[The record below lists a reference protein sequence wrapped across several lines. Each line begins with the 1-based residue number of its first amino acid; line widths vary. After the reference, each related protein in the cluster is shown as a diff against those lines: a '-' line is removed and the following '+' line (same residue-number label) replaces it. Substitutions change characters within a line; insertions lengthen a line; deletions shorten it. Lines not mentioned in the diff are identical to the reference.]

1 MKTPAPR
8 RSAPAGARPL
18 SALAVRKELIVVV
31 LLAAVGIVLLVG
43 STTMNVLGEDVIGP
57 QFVPVVLGVLL
68 LLAAALLAV
77 DVIRHPEQPRDLE
90 QDEFEGNFSADMLHD
105 ISGLAEP
112 GTPGAPTAVTGA
124 VSSKDVA
131 AAVAASETPTST
143 SSDADAVVDADAEVA
158 AHATA
163 AKNPSSDLRTL
174 GLVLLSMVGFVV
186 ILPYAG
192 WVISAAALFWCMCRL
207 LGSKRPFFDIGVSL
221 LASSLIQLAFGGL
234 LGLSLPALFGGS
246 L

>member
-131 AAVAASETPTST
+131 AAVAASEMPTDTP
-143 SSDADAVVDADAEVA
+143 SDADAVVDADAEVA

>member
-31 LLAAVGIVLLVG
+31 LLAAVGIVLLIG

-131 AAVAASETPTST
+131 AAVAASEMPTDTP
-143 SSDADAVVDADAEVA
+143 SDADAVVDADAEVA

>member
-31 LLAAVGIVLLVG
+31 LLAAVGIVLLIG

-131 AAVAASETPTST
+131 AAVAASEIPTDTP
-143 SSDADAVVDADAEVA
+143 SDADAVVDADAEAA

>member
-8 RSAPAGARPL
+8 RSAPVGARPL

-31 LLAAVGIVLLVG
+31 LLAAVGIVLLIG

-131 AAVAASETPTST
+131 AAVAASEIPTDTP
-143 SSDADAVVDADAEVA
+143 SDADAVVDADAEVA

>member
-8 RSAPAGARPL
+8 RSAPVGARPL

-131 AAVAASETPTST
+131 AAVAASEMPTDTP
-143 SSDADAVVDADAEVA
+143 SDADAVVDADAEVA

>member
-131 AAVAASETPTST
+131 AAVAASEMPTDTP
-143 SSDADAVVDADAEVA
+143 SDADAVVDADAEAA

>member
-31 LLAAVGIVLLVG
+31 LLAAVGIVLLIG

-131 AAVAASETPTST
+131 AAVAASEMPTDTP
-143 SSDADAVVDADAEVA
+143 SDADAVVDADAEAA

>member
-8 RSAPAGARPL
+8 RSAPVGARPL

-31 LLAAVGIVLLVG
+31 LLAAVGIVLLIG

-131 AAVAASETPTST
+131 AAVAASEMPTDTP
-143 SSDADAVVDADAEVA
+143 SDADAVVDADAEVA

>member
-8 RSAPAGARPL
+8 RSAPVGARPL

-31 LLAAVGIVLLVG
+31 LLAAVGIVLLIG

-131 AAVAASETPTST
+131 AAVAASEMPTDTP
-143 SSDADAVVDADAEVA
+143 SDADAVVDADAEAA